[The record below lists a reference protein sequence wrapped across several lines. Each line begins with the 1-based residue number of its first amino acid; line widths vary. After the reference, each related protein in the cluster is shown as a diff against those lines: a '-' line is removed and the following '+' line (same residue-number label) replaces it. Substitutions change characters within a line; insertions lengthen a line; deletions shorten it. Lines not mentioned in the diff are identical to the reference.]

1 MCVFLFF
8 FDGRPQVWAALDLLS
23 HPLNKCF
30 ASVYNSV
37 GAWSYNV
44 SKKRYVGMCNMTLR
58 QLRVVGINGIVE
70 LFLNDED
77 QLDEQFRGLTAD
89 QFLTRLGWEADTSV
103 EKVRSVFVCC
113 CLCWCVCFCLTV
125 VLFVCF
131 WLF

>member
-1 MCVFLFF
+1 
-8 FDGRPQVWAALDLLS
+8 
-23 HPLNKCF
+23 
-30 ASVYNSV
+30 
-37 GAWSYNV
+37 
-44 SKKRYVGMCNMTLR
+44 MTLR

-77 QLDEQFRGLTAD
+77 QLDEQFKGLTAD

>member
-1 MCVFLFF
+1 VCVFLFF
-8 FDGRPQVWAALDLLS
+8 FDGRPQVWVALNLLS

-30 ASVYNSV
+30 ASVYDSV
-37 GAWSYNV
+37 GAWSYNA

-89 QFLTRLGWEADTSV
+89 QFLTRLGWEGVMRKNRLQNIPT
-103 EKVRSVFVCC
+103 CP
-113 CLCWCVCFCLTV
+113 L
-125 VLFVCF
+125 
-131 WLF
+131 